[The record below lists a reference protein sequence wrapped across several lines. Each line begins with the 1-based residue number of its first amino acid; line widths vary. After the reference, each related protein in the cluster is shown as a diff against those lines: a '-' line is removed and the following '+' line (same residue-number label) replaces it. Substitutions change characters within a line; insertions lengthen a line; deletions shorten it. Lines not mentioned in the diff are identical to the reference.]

1 MLRSS
6 YVAKLVLFAALV
18 TSCHL
23 TLHVIDSSPRVSAH
37 FEHHVTVTSLID
49 LDSDVRAAYRR
60 QYDVTMTSFNEFVVN
75 SLSHLSIMVQ
85 LINNGNYFIW

>member
-37 FEHHVTVTSLID
+37 FNHHVTPVTSLSD
-49 LDSDVRAAYRR
+49 LDSDVVATYRR
-60 QYDVTMTSFNEFVVN
+60 QYDVTMTSFNEFVIN
-75 SLSHLSIMVQ
+75 SLSQLSIMLQ
-85 LINNGNYFIW
+85 LINNGNYVI